1 MFPAL
6 HGKTDSH
13 ERDRPG
19 QGPAPRSGP
28 VPRLRAQPP
37 PGSKGQ
43 SRELSSGRRPV
54 SEQRPSGWEA
64 GAQAQGRGT
73 QGASPGS
80 ILLGHPTPAPGAV
93 SPIPVTPAPRA
104 VSPEAGYACGG
115 CSGSREPARGA
126 EAKAGAGVPGGRADR
141 GSSPQRGSG
150 RGLACSPSPE
160 GSVSSPLQ
168 TRREL
173 HPGALPATC
182 VPAHH
187 QPGQML
193 SKTEFCLNAQ
203 KGDLGDQNL
212 KQINMCG
219 SRLLITAC
227 NHGWERKSSLGRRG
241 WRLAARSSEPGPASQ
256 PPLCRGQW
264 LRGPRPLWGAGRGPE
279 GPAVHTPPPPQ
290 SRPPGSSLV
299 SPPPLPSSPP
309 LSLPQF
315 LLL

>member
-1 MFPAL
+1 MSDEGPEPRCQRWVGGSFTCRGRRVAAAGAGREGRPVFPAL
-6 HGKTDSH
+6 RGKTDSH

-80 ILLGHPTPAPGAV
+80 ILLRHPIPAPGAV

-141 GSSPQRGSG
+141 
-150 RGLACSPSPE
+150 A
-160 GSVSSPLQ
+160 
-168 TRREL
+168 
-173 HPGALPATC
+173 
-182 VPAHH
+182 
-187 QPGQML
+187 
-193 SKTEFCLNAQ
+193 
-203 KGDLGDQNL
+203 
-212 KQINMCG
+212 
-219 SRLLITAC
+219 
-227 NHGWERKSSLGRRG
+227 
-241 WRLAARSSEPGPASQ
+241 
-256 PPLCRGQW
+256 
-264 LRGPRPLWGAGRGPE
+264 PRPRGARAGAWLAPR
-279 GPAVHTPPPPQ
+279 HL
-290 SRPPGSSLV
+290 RD
-299 SPPPLPSSPP
+299 
-309 LSLPQF
+309 LSLPLFKPEENCTPGPCQQRASPPTTSRAKCSQRQNF
-315 LLL
+315 A